1 MIKKWR
7 ETKRLTVKERER
19 ERTTKKERLKELQK
33 HFK

>member
-7 ETKRLTVKERER
+7 EAKRLTAKERER